1 MTGQVRVAA
10 CPERHADCQSD
21 LQADLDML
29 EELDPV
35 GHGLASQPFSEAH
48 AEQELNSHVPESAYG
63 IGISHYSHGYGLMA
77 R

>member
-1 MTGQVRVAA
+1 
-10 CPERHADCQSD
+10 
-21 LQADLDML
+21 ML